1 MSALPLP
8 ERDGGGRYPGFHALD
23 QAPRWDAATR
33 VTVERRLEPPS
44 RAGFFDDHG
53 LATCRALADRL
64 LAQDAE
70 PRIPVEV
77 MIGQRLAAGETDG
90 WHHEDMPEDGEAWR
104 RSLAGL
110 DDDARLIAATRFADA
125 TTAQQRAVLGAVQ
138 DLGPAAWHGM
148 PAKHVW
154 DLWTRYAT
162 TAFYAHPWAWDEI
175 GFAGPAY
182 PRGYKNLGIGRRE
195 PFEVAD
201 VHEGEDPLRGSA
213 RRA

>member
-8 ERDGGGRYPGFHALD
+8 ERDGGGRYPGFSTFG
-23 QAPRWDAATR
+23 QARHWDAATR
-33 VTVERRLEPPS
+33 AAVEARLSPP
-44 RAGFFDDHG
+44 ACTGFFDDHE
-53 LATCRALADRL
+53 LATCRALVDRL
-64 LAQDAE
+64 LAQDGE
-70 PRIPVEV
+70 PRVAVEL
-77 MIGQRLAAGETDG
+77 MIGRRLAAGETDG
-90 WHHEDMPEDGEAWR
+90 WRYDDMPEDGEAWH
-104 RSLAGL
+104 RSLSAL
-110 DDDARLIAATRFADA
+110 DDDARLLADAPFADA
-125 TTAQQRAVLGAVQ
+125 STSQQRAVIGAVQ
-138 DLGPAAWHGM
+138 DLGTSGWHGM

-201 VHEGEDPLRGSA
+201 VHEGEDPVGR
-213 RRA
+213 